1 MNKNEGVAF
10 DPGFSQYVYAF
21 EETLGYLYN
30 DINRY
35 KNFSQK
41 KMKFMQYYKKILEMF
56 YNNIGFY
63 TGCLMWA
70 AHIKSLPEQTILNNP
85 YLGKEY
91 IENIEIESV
100 NFLRSFINSFPK
112 DMKYYLA
119 KDFLFDESYEKLI
132 NAYEQFLI
140 INKGFTI
147 SEKISDI
154 KLPDG
159 LKIDSGDYKEKI
171 ENAISKKD
179 LSLLKDNINIV
190 IQ

>member
-1 MNKNEGVAF
+1 M
-10 DPGFSQYVYAF
+10 
-21 EETLGYLYN
+21 
-30 DINRY
+30 
-35 KNFSQK
+35 
-41 KMKFMQYYKKILEMF
+41 
-56 YNNIGFY
+56 
-63 TGCLMWA
+63 
-70 AHIKSLPEQTILNNP
+70 
-85 YLGKEY
+85 
-91 IENIEIESV
+91 
-100 NFLRSFINSFPK
+100 
-112 DMKYYLA
+112 
-119 KDFLFDESYEKLI
+119 FDESYEKLI

-147 SEKISDI
+147 SEKNSDI